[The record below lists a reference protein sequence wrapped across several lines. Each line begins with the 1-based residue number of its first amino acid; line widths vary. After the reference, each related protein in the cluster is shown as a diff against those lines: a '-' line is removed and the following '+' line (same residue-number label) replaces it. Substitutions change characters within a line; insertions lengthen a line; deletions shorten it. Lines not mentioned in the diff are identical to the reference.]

1 MVEYF
6 CCKSYKTNCIIMET
20 SVNQP
25 IKTKRDLVVERMSA
39 KHPDIDFSDDEV
51 LHGQIVD
58 DFAQGDDELAKYK
71 EREKAFADMFTSDAR
86 AAQFMMDWKEGGD
99 PILGIIRRYGVEI
112 KDAIDDP
119 ELQEEIAEANKEHI
133 ERIAK
138 EKEYEAM
145 YKNNLEQTLTDL
157 DAIQKEMGLT
167 DEQAEGA
174 IMYLQAIVSD
184 GVLGK
189 YTPENIKLALKAM
202 NHDADVAQAAYEGE
216 VKGRNTK
223 IEEKL
228 RMKKKN
234 DGTAT
239 LDGKNGN
246 AGAVRSMPSLGALD
260 KFADGESIWD
270 RGKKR

>member
-1 MVEYF
+1 MDSYF
-6 CCKSYKTNCIIMET
+6 CYKSYKTNNGIMKT

-25 IKTKRDLVVERMSA
+25 IKTKRDLVVERLAA
-39 KHPDIDFSDDEV
+39 KNPDKNFSDDEV
-51 LHGQIVD
+51 LYGQIVD
-58 DFAQGDDELAKYK
+58 DFAQSDDALAKYQ
-71 EREKAFADMFTSDAR
+71 EREQAFVDMITSDAR
-86 AAQFMMDWKEGGD
+86 AAQFLMDWKEGGD
-99 PILGIIRRYGVEI
+99 PILGIIRRFGVEI

-119 ELQEEIAEANKEHI
+119 ALQEEIAEANKEHI
-133 ERIAK
+133 ERVAK

-145 YKNNLEQTLTDL
+145 YKANLEQTLTDL

-239 LDGKNGN
+239 LDGKNGS
-246 AGAVRSMPSLGALD
+246 AGIARSMPSLGALD

>member
-1 MVEYF
+1 
-6 CCKSYKTNCIIMET
+6 MET
-20 SVNQP
+20 SANQP
-25 IKTKRDLVVERMSA
+25 IKTKRELVMERMNA
-39 KHPDIDFSDDEV
+39 KHPDVDFSDDEA
-51 LHGQIVD
+51 LYGQID
-58 DFAQGDDELAKYK
+58 ADLAEGDDELAKYK

-86 AAQFMMDWKEGGD
+86 AAQFMMDWKDGGD

-119 ELQEEIAEANKEHI
+119 GLQEEIAEANKEHI

-145 YKNNLEQTLTDL
+145 YKTNLEQTLTDL
-157 DAIQKEMGLT
+157 DTIQKEMGLT

-174 IMYLQAIVSD
+174 IMFLQAIVSD

-189 YTPENIKLALKAM
+189 YTPESIKMALKAM
-202 NHDADVAQAAYEGE
+202 NHDTDVAQAALEGE
-216 VKGRNTK
+216 VKGRNAK

-228 RMKKKN
+228 RTKKKN
-234 DGTAT
+234 DGTAS

-246 AGAVRSMPSLGALD
+246 TGAARSMPSLGALD
-260 KFADGESIWD
+260 KFRDGESIWD
-270 RGKKR
+270 RGKK